1 MKSLIRRR
9 ERIVRVRRV
18 QHLQVA
24 AKAAE
29 AESRAAQLEMTSEK
43 LRDLRYSL
51 TPTPGTTF
59 GSSLSSISEL
69 GERLERVRD
78 GLTDAIVSARA
89 NAAQQAALRLA
100 ARIREEG
107 ALRLKEKSEIAW
119 NADRERRTSAVRGGR
134 RTEGPL
140 S

>member
-1 MKSLIRRR
+1 MKAVIRRR

-24 AKAAE
+24 AAAAAAE
-29 AESRAAQLEMTSEK
+29 GRAAQLESTSER
-43 LRDLRYSL
+43 LRDLRQSL
-51 TPTPGTTF
+51 MPTPGTTF
-59 GSSLSSISEL
+59 GSALSSVSEL

-100 ARIREEG
+100 ARIREES
-107 ALRLKEKSEIAW
+107 ALRLKERSEIEW
-119 NADRERRTSAVRGGR
+119 NADRERRMAAARGGR
-134 RTEGPL
+134 RSEGPL